1 MAEIVAQVIFR
12 KPFSLLHY
20 NIYQRPLI
28 RFSQFAALTD
38 EGEIKYPAD
47 SLLFLTADGKGQS

>member
-1 MAEIVAQVIFR
+1 MADIVTQVIF
-12 KPFSLLHY
+12 KKTFSLLQY
-20 NIYQRPLI
+20 NIYHRRLI

-38 EGEIKYPAD
+38 EGKIKYPAD